1 MSGHIKPFGQILDL
15 HAQSRRSCMNA
26 SSARLV
32 VSPMSAVANGSWL
45 DDKEPLVA
53 AWTKSALA
61 ASERVRRG
69 VGRGTHPTRTNYASL
84 PGAAATG
91 GANSP
96 ERRTWLFECL
106 ASVVHRIFTAIAA
119 RARQVSETV

>member
-1 MSGHIKPFGQILDL
+1 MFVQVLRRANISGGIDLGGAERAATWTRAAPRQLARRQGAARRRLDQKAL
-15 HAQSRRSCMNA
+15 SLRAN
-26 SSARLV
+26 
-32 VSPMSAVANGSWL
+32 VSGEES
-45 DDKEPLVA
+45 
-53 AWTKSALA
+53 
-61 ASERVRRG
+61 
-69 VGRGTHPTRTNYASL
+69 GTHPTRTDYASL

-106 ASVVHRIFTAIAA
+106 ASVVHRIFTAIAT

>member
-1 MSGHIKPFGQILDL
+1 MFRSGAAPGQTLAEGTDL
-15 HAQSRRSCMNA
+15 GGAERAATWPRA
-26 SSARLV
+26 
-32 VSPMSAVANGSWL
+32 ANGSWL

-69 VGRGTHPTRTNYASL
+69 VGRGTHPTRTDYASL

-96 ERRTWLFECL
+96 ERRRGCLSAL
-106 ASVVHRIFTAIAA
+106 ASVVHRIFTAIAT